1 MGGYGN
7 FSFIVFISVIITDEL
22 IWVQP
27 IDMYFIICQ
36 YSVSLY
42 TRVCL
47 MQVVTAVIQAICLM
61 LGYADKQQA
70 FMDECTKNHTQQECQ
85 QQWRDK

>member
-1 MGGYGN
+1 
-7 FSFIVFISVIITDEL
+7 
-22 IWVQP
+22 
-27 IDMYFIICQ
+27 
-36 YSVSLY
+36 
-42 TRVCL
+42 

-70 FMDECTKNHTQQECQ
+70 FMDECAKKYTQQECQ